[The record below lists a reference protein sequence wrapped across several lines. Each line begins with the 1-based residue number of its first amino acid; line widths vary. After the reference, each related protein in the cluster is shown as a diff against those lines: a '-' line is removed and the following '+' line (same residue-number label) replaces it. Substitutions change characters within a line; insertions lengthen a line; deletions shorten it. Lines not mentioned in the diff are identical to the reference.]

1 MEHMK
6 LSSTNS
12 IEHFSGN
19 ADEFPKWRMM
29 RVLPHIAKNQA
40 TAILGL
46 PDDDAAYQIQADPD
60 PIRYRTMDV
69 LGGAHFQCV
78 ECIAHPVLNGEFI
91 HRERDMSEGGK
102 SKQRLAQQDT
112 AIGIALREATAGGR
126 AEFLTV
132 HMQDFGLG
140 SRILR
145 RMDRWYADASIR
157 AWDKYQE
164 KFDSI
169 VINQELDH
177 LAQIEQWMNDVMT
190 VHGDM
195 MMLAQAS
202 PVQLAN
208 LLQNDKQIVRRL
220 VRMAPAR

>member
-1 MEHMK
+1 MAHMSE
-6 LSSTNS
+6 LSSMNS
-12 IEHFSGN
+12 IEHFSGS

-29 RVLPHIAKNQA
+29 KVLPHIAKNQA

-46 PDDDAAYQIQADPD
+46 PDGDAEYRLQADPD
-60 PIRYRTMDV
+60 PVRYRTMDV
-69 LGGAHFQCV
+69 LGGAHLQCG
-78 ECIAHPVLNGEFI
+78 ECIPHPVVPNEFL
-91 HRERDMSEGGK
+91 HRERDMSDGGK

-112 AIGIALREATAGGR
+112 AIGIALRQACAGGR
-126 AEFLTV
+126 SEFLTV
-132 HMQDFGLG
+132 NMQDFGLG
-140 SRILR
+140 SRIIR

-164 KFDSI
+164 KFCSI

-195 MMLAQAS
+195 MMLAQAA
-202 PVQLAN
+202 PTQLAN

-220 VRMAPAR
+220 LRLQIW